1 MALSEAVRRDIAV
14 ALVYQAE
21 ALHQHLRSALT
32 EYGARLVYET
42 PTAGFTRGALDA
54 SGAEVVVVNL
64 DPGVDEELE
73 AIDDLL
79 VDSSRR
85 VIFNDGEVSSRLE
98 GWDQARWAR
107 HLAAKIMGIER
118 LDPPRPEGAEAI
130 PERTPRKSAPTPPP
144 RVSVAAEP
152 TPRVVVPTAA
162 PAPAPAP
169 VAPKPIAAALAPV
182 VEPPAP
188 AGDEL
193 GFDFGISPDEIER
206 AMAADTGEA
215 IKRTRDQLT
224 TTIEPVGPELVSAEA
239 AVAPGGPRVPD
250 DLAVRE
256 IDLDRTANRM
266 PEASAQAPSEFSLD
280 SEFASLFDEAAVD
293 TPVNVAREPAADEPS
308 FDLGDLAQFADLNFD
323 EPAPHSGAPA
333 GLDDILLS
341 LSQGAE
347 EEPKPAAAKP
357 GAPAKPAAAPPA
369 VPTARAPAPA
379 ASPAAKKADE
389 NPFASLMADLTLE
402 PIGDDEAPTPA
413 PAPAAKP
420 PAAARDLGS
429 FNLAGLSLE
438 PTEEEIAQKPITG
451 IAKYELDPT
460 TPASPKA
467 PAPASAPPAVARPAA
482 PPAPAQMRAPAPAQ
496 APAAVP
502 KNDPNPFADLDFS
515 LAPTDDEALAPVS
528 VSRGTTPEAGEPE
541 DFLGDFAALFADDAA
556 GMAAGSSTLKHV
568 CVLGAS
574 IGGPEAVRE
583 FLGGV
588 QQSTPVTFVLAQHLG
603 EDFVEGLVQQ
613 LAKATRLKVRMV
625 ESGDFVHPGE
635 VIVAPAGE
643 RLLIDRSGEV
653 RLEAL
658 SEPSPYSPSIDQ
670 VLFDVADRFGADAS
684 AIIFSGMAHDAIEGA
699 KHLKR
704 KGGKVWAQDPTTCVV
719 SSMVDGAKAA
729 GVVEQIA
736 APKDLARH
744 FNARFPH

>member
-1 MALSEAVRRDIAV
+1 MALSEPVRRDIAV

-79 VDSSRR
+79 VDDSRR

-130 PERTPRKSAPTPPP
+130 PERTPRKAAPTAPP

-152 TPRVVVPTAA
+152 TPRVAA
-162 PAPAPAP
+162 PAPAVAPAPVPAAAVAKPVAAPAP
-169 VAPKPIAAALAPV
+169 VADL
-182 VEPPAP
+182 PPP
-188 AGDEL
+188 AGDDL
-193 GFDFGISPDEIER
+193 GFDFGVSADEIER

-224 TTIEPVGPELVSAEA
+224 TKIEPVGPELMSAES
-239 AVAPGGPRVPD
+239 AVAHTGPRVAD
-250 DLAVRE
+250 DHAVKE
-256 IDLDRTANRM
+256 IDLDRGASRM
-266 PEASAQAPSEFSLD
+266 PEAAPQEPSEFGLD
-280 SEFASLFDEAAVD
+280 SEFASLFDEAAAGA
-293 TPVNVAREPAADEPS
+293 PVKIEREAASDEPS

-323 EPAPHSGAPA
+323 EPAPNSSAPA

-341 LSQGAE
+341 LSLTNE
-347 EEPKPAAAKP
+347 EEAKPAAAAKP
-357 GAPAKPAAAPPA
+357 QAPAKPAAAA
-369 VPTARAPAPA
+369 APAPA
-379 ASPAAKKADE
+379 ARAPAAPAAAPPAKKADE

-402 PIGDDEAPTPA
+402 PMGEEAPAA

-438 PTEEEIAQKPITG
+438 PTEEEANERPITG
-451 IAKYELDPT
+451 LAKYELDPT
-460 TPASPKA
+460 TPASAKA
-467 PAPASAPPAVARPAA
+467 PAAASPAPAKPA
-482 PPAPAQMRAPAPAQ
+482 PPAPARAPAPA
-496 APAAVP
+496 PAATA

-515 LAPTDDEALAPVS
+515 LSPMEDEALAQVS
-528 VSRGTTPEAGEPE
+528 VSRGTTPEAGETE

-556 GMAAGSSTLKHV
+556 GMAAGTTALKHV

-588 QQSTPVTFVLAQHLG
+588 QQSTSVTFVLAQHLG

-658 SEPSPYSPSIDQ
+658 TEPSPYSPSIDQ

-684 AIIFSGMAHDAIEGA
+684 AIIFSGMAHDAIEGV